1 MAVPGLLTLLVAYG
15 GAAVLFF
22 LVDFLWL
29 SVIAIGFYRAEIGPL
44 LLEKFNLAPAGIFYL
59 FYVAGIVGFAIVP
72 ALNVQSW
79 VWALVAGTALGLIAY
94 GTYDMSNLATLKGW
108 SMQLSVVDTLW
119 GGALTGAAAVAG
131 YFAARLT
138 V

>member
-1 MAVPGLLTLLVAYG
+1 MAFGFPTLLAAYG
-15 GAAVLFF
+15 GAAALFF
-22 LVDFLWL
+22 AVDILWL
-29 SVIAIGFYRAEIGPL
+29 SVIAIGFYRSEIGPL

-72 ALNVQSW
+72 ALQAQSW
-79 VWALVAGTALGLIAY
+79 VWALVAGLALGLIAY

-108 SMQLSVVDTLW
+108 SAKLSIVDMLW
-119 GGALTGAAAVAG
+119 GGTLTAAAAVAG
-131 YFAARLT
+131 YFAAQLT